1 MHLTLRGNCT
11 HPNSRI
17 NYLTRFTKHICISLI
32 YFAYS
37 LLFCDLVV
45 ITNGR
50 KKIAS
55 SILRPQGNSRAD
67 RQWKLHHPAPAGF
80 GGRRTMIH
88 QGHRREHTGGS
99 GARDD
104 HHVQDTA
111 ARGHHSRPEQWYL
124 GLKSAEG
131 HDRKP
136 VNSVE
141 VHPLLLWCWCEISFC
156 KVTRQ
161 SIPTNL
167 QALFLSSLPLN
178 PRQYFIESVNFLLN
192 W

>member
-1 MHLTLRGNCT
+1 MHFY
-11 HPNSRI
+11 
-17 NYLTRFTKHICISLI
+17 YLFCIFITILWFGCDNQREEGEDRLQHWDLKATQEQIANGSYTILLQPDLEAGAPWFTKGT
-32 YFAYS
+32 
-37 LLFCDLVV
+37 VV
-45 ITNGR
+45 R
-50 KKIAS
+50 FV
-55 SILRPQGNSRAD
+55 Q
-67 RQWKLHHPAPAGF
+67 
-80 GGRRTMIH
+80 
-88 QGHRREHTGGS
+88 HTGGS
-99 GARDD
+99 GARDG